1 MAIIFE
7 IDEPSMLTWKQQP
20 PGVDANVPIPQTIS
34 NLIQTVLES
43 VPRDLY
49 SFRCDHLSGFCIGLE
64 PKLTKRIKSYLEMI
78 K

>member
-1 MAIIFE
+1 MIVFE

-20 PGVDANVPIPQTIS
+20 PGNNPNVPIPQTIS
-34 NLIQTVLES
+34 NLIQNVLET

-78 K
+78 L